1 MKNSKIISLLLT
13 KIKLGIIL
21 YLANNN
27 IALYTSTILLGFVL
41 FFIGGYMGLFGPTN
55 GQGFLDNL
63 FNPISNTNQ
72 GALVNDPVVQGRLN
86 NERNSGVYNSWN
98 QTQQYV
104 PEPSPTAQLNY
115 ATTGSARPS
124 GSVAGATTTAP
135 TNNSAQSV
143 DRSGTQNVDYYIN
156 EFGQRVN
163 MDPNAQTN
171 QDNQIRNEIGGAWD
185 GYISSLDQQFGMLD
199 NQRGGMEGQIGA
211 QANKFRNTLGQQLG
225 EGQTALAR
233 ERVKTDAN
241 QKKNFQDLA
250 EDQSNQMR
258 AGNVFLGARG
268 AGDSSASNM
277 YSYALGR
284 QGTKIRGD
292 LMGQTEGI
300 HNEINVREENLKK
313 IYDTEINNTNEELN
327 RGMSEIATWYA
338 DSQRQ
343 ITQMKGEAGRDKGL
357 SLAQMSYEVLNQAKA
372 RAQQLQDYAIQK
384 QSAVEQWALNNS
396 NTLAQARTNLAG
408 VANFSSPGLNRA
420 NIQGASQMPGNATN
434 TGYAPIGMGTG
445 TDEKKNLTSLFG

>member
-1 MKNSKIISLLLT
+1 MSNANMSVAPKPATTSSGYGAPFSNYSPAQIASPANANMSSAA
-13 KIKLGIIL
+13 LG
-21 YLANNN
+21 
-27 IALYTSTILLGFVL
+27 
-41 FFIGGYMGLFGPTN
+41 GP
-55 GQGFLDNL
+55 
-63 FNPISNTNQ
+63 
-72 GALVNDPVVQGRLN
+72 
-86 NERNSGVYNSWN
+86 VYNPPN
-98 QTQQYV
+98 
-104 PEPSPTAQLNY
+104 
-115 ATTGSARPS
+115 
-124 GSVAGATTTAP
+124 GSVLGAATGGGNTGGGGGGTP
-135 TNNSAQSV
+135 TV
-143 DRSGTQNVDYYIN
+143 DRSGVQNQDYYIN
-156 EFGQRVN
+156 EFGQRVDMN
-163 MDPNAQTN
+163 QGQAAQE
-171 QDNQIRNEIGGAWD
+171 NQIRNEIGGAWD

-225 EGQTALAR
+225 EGQTALAG